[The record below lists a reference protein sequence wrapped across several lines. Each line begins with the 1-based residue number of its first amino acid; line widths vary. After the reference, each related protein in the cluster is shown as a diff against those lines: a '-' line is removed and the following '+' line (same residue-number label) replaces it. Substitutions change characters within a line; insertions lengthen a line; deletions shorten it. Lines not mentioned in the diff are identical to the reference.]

1 MMDKLTF
8 YRYAALGLLALN
20 LAVLAFF
27 FLYRPLVGGGEFGR
41 PPAIGVL
48 EMDEEQHEAF
58 LALAGEH
65 QTMMRSINARQKEML
80 AGYFGQLSGATIGQ
94 TPEVPASYLAL
105 EQDKI
110 SGTYAHFLEVEGLLR
125 PEQRAAFPGFVEE
138 SLQQILGQERKKP
151 RRPKEK

>member
-1 MMDKLTF
+1 MDKLTF

-48 EMDEEQHEAF
+48 KMDAEQYEAF
-58 LALAGEH
+58 QDLAGEH
-65 QTMMRSINARQKEML
+65 QTMMRSINASQKEIL
-80 AGYFGQLSGATIGQ
+80 ASYFGQLSGDTNGQ

-110 SGTYAHFLEVEGLLR
+110 SGTYAHFLKVEGLLR
-125 PEQRAAFPGFVEE
+125 PEQRATFPGFVEE
-138 SLQQILGQERKKP
+138 SLQQILGQGRKKP
-151 RRPKEK
+151 RRPKGK